1 MGSSTRKVMFH
12 PNVIGKF
19 EELAVLVAVP
29 TRQPARLRRV
39 QNQASGDAAHDVFG
53 GDVSIVLLIPDSLH
67 DLFEAVVGDAGLN
80 TVTDELSSRQSPLL
94 IWSMGT
100 PGVHGGSNSL
110 R

>member
-39 QNQASGDAAHDVFG
+39 QNQASGMQRM
-53 GDVSIVLLIPDSLH
+53 
-67 DLFEAVVGDAGLN
+67 
-80 TVTDELSSRQSPLL
+80 TSSEEMSP
-94 IWSMGT
+94 
-100 PGVHGGSNSL
+100 
-110 R
+110 